1 MASAIFLN
9 SVTDQCA
16 AGRANRRSDR
26 SAAWTAAGEPADD
39 CAGASASR
47 GSLTSWRIARLEHA
61 SGRNDT
67 THECEKSFVHND
79 PFISPLNRASEIMAR
94 SNDSAR
100 FCRLRPDEDFVDALV
115 ENQVAMLYFSAV
127 VNPA

>member
-9 SVTDQCA
+9 RVTDQCA
-16 AGRANRRSDR
+16 ACRANRRTDR
-26 SAAWTAAGEPADD
+26 GAARAAAGEPAND
-39 CAGASASR
+39 CAGTSASR
-47 GSLTSWRIARLEHA
+47 GSLTSWRIARIEHA

-67 THECEKSFVHND
+67 TNEKFFVHND
-79 PFISPLNRASEIMAR
+79 PFASPLNRASEIMFR

-100 FCRLRPDEDFVDALV
+100 FCRLRPDEDFVDALIK
-115 ENQVAMLYFSAV
+115 NQVAMLYFSAV